1 MRECGQSFRDKYVL
15 KKHVSTQSIR
25 QGKVPFVFIFI
36 SVVDPDPVLFLPLD
50 PGSGMCFSRISDP
63 GSQDHIL
70 KSFLTIFL
78 VKSSIIL

>member
-1 MRECGQSFRDKYVL
+1 MLG
-15 KKHVSTQSIR
+15 SIR

-36 SVVDPDPVLFLPLD
+36 SVADPD
-50 PGSGMCFSRISDP
+50 PGSGGFLTPGSGIRNVFFSGSRIPDP